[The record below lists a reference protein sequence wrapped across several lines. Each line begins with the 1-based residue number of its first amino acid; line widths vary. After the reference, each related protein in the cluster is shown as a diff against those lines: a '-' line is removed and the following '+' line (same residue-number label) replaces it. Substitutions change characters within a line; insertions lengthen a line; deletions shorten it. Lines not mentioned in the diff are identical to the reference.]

1 MEFFVVRFVSSSKV
15 KENGDI
21 IMAIVKK
28 PVAVKRN
35 KAVKQNNA
43 AKGANI
49 VEQFKASIANMPKA
63 IEQEHAKLTA
73 QLVTMKKALD
83 KAKTESK
90 KFKSKA
96 SFLVSKHP
104 GKKSVVVSKE
114 ITKMKAAYMEA
125 AAKWES
131 MNQENEAIKNQ
142 VVLAKGYIKIAKQT
156 AMFIMKLEKELFAA
170 IKLSKS
176 VKAKSVKAKPVKAKP
191 VKAKPV
197 KAKPAKAK
205 SAKADTEVKLESA
218 KVKTK
223 SKPKTQIKEDEYL
236 VNNNDVDDFVESV
249 EKELAVVAATSD
261 SDALAFE
268 LS

>member
-1 MEFFVVRFVSSSKV
+1 VEFFVVRFVSSSKV

-49 VEQFKASIANMPKA
+49 VEQFKTSIANMPKA

-83 KAKTESK
+83 KAKIESK

-131 MNQENEAIKNQ
+131 INQENEAIKNQ

-176 VKAKSVKAKPVKAKP
+176 VKAKP

>member
-1 MEFFVVRFVSSSKV
+1 MVRFVSSSKV

-191 VKAKPV
+191 VKAKS
-197 KAKPAKAK
+197 AKAK

>member
-49 VEQFKASIANMPKA
+49 VEQFKTSIANMPKA

-114 ITKMKAAYMEA
+114 ITKMTAAYRAA
-125 AAKWES
+125 AAKWET

-142 VVLAKGYIKIAKQT
+142 AVLAKGYIKIAKQT
-156 AMFIMKLEKELFAA
+156 AMFIIKLEKELFASL
-170 IKLSKS
+170 KL
-176 VKAKSVKAKPVKAKP
+176 AKPVKAKP
-191 VKAKPV
+191 VKSKPV
-197 KAKPAKAK
+197 KAKAVKAK
-205 SAKADTEVKLESA
+205 PVEATAVQLKSA

-223 SKPKTQIKEDEYL
+223 SKPKIQIKEKEYL
-236 VNNNDVDDFVESV
+236 VNNNEFGDFVESV
-249 EKELAVVAATSD
+249 EKELAVVAAASD
-261 SDALAFE
+261 SDAPAFE